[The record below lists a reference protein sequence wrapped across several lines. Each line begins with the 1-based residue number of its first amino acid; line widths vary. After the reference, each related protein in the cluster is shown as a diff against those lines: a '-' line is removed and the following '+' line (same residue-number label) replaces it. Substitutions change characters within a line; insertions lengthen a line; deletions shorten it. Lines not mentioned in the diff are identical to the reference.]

1 MFNFDPFSYSNPLL
15 ALLASGLTFQGID
28 SPEPSNGTLRPASYF
43 SAAFDFDGT
52 FILSIWRVV
61 PVNARG
67 ISSPIASGIPSAM
80 LELHTFLL

>member
-1 MFNFDPFSYSNPLL
+1 MFNFDPFSYSNQLL

-28 SPEPSNGTLRPASYF
+28 SPEPSNGTLRQASYF

-52 FILSIWRVV
+52 FVLSVWRVV

-67 ISSPIASGIPSAM
+67 ISSSIASGIPSAM